1 MNERMNKLM
10 IDINSRL
17 SVFSP
22 CHATSLKVLFSSWDG
37 SRYEI
42 NKITK
47 FKKRKKQYFR
57 IGQNKQT
64 EEKELTEGTRI
75 THSFAH
81 SRVP

>member
-47 FKKRKKQYFR
+47 FKKRK
-57 IGQNKQT
+57 
-64 EEKELTEGTRI
+64 
-75 THSFAH
+75 
-81 SRVP
+81 